1 MSQVDKD
8 AALNTSATAA
18 PCSSLVFSE
27 VSLGERHRML
37 KENCHKP
44 NKDGIHPGSKVV
56 WWVWYQCCFS
66 ISQPLAT
73 VVNVKKIYTISKTV
87 YIRKLFDTEGV
98 MTRRWAWIKMPK
110 PVVHFLRT
118 YNHTLARCKQKLLWL
133 SSCVCMAT
141 FFYHSFL
148 IYQWKNSNRCLS

>member
-27 VSLGERHRML
+27 VSLGARHCML

-44 NKDGIHPGSKVV
+44 NKDGIHPGSEVV

-73 VVNVKKIYTISKTV
+73 VVNVKKKILYQKQSILENCLTQKESWLEDEPESKCRNLSYTSWERVTTHWLDASRSYCDYPPV
-87 YIRKLFDTEGV
+87 YV
-98 MTRRWAWIKMPK
+98 W
-110 PVVHFLRT
+110 
-118 YNHTLARCKQKLLWL
+118 LL
-133 SSCVCMAT
+133 

-148 IYQWKNSNRCLS
+148 IYQWKNSNHCLS